1 MWRPLKP
8 GCFAEIP
15 LFHVL
20 NARVT
25 FSNLCGCDEPVSSVT
40 VHKLEGTDKAG
51 DFCCFLLEGAV
62 PTLKKRIFQLLKH
75 LLAGHSPPPFLCE
88 VDPSVFE
95 PPADYT
101 TLGPGRSEP
110 MRDEDDNLLQ
120 FAIQQSLLDAGT
132 ESDQVGEL
140 RRPLLAP
147 PRWKN

>member
-1 MWRPLKP
+1 M
-8 GCFAEIP
+8 
-15 LFHVL
+15 
-20 NARVT
+20 
-25 FSNLCGCDEPVSSVT
+25 
-40 VHKLEGTDKAG
+40 
-51 DFCCFLLEGAV
+51 
-62 PTLKKRIFQLLKH
+62 
-75 LLAGHSPPPFLCE
+75 
-88 VDPSVFE
+88 DPSVFE

>member
-1 MWRPLKP
+1 M
-8 GCFAEIP
+8 
-15 LFHVL
+15 L

-40 VHKLEGTDKAG
+40 VHKVEGTDKAG
-51 DFCCFLLEGAV
+51 DFFFFCINVWFKY
-62 PTLKKRIFQLLKH
+62 LKNSNFFKRI
-75 LLAGHSPPPFLCE
+75 LAGHSPPPFLCE

-120 FAIQQSLLDAGT
+120 FAIQQSLLNAGT

-140 RRPLLAP
+140 HHPHLHP
-147 PRWKN
+147 PYLKWKN